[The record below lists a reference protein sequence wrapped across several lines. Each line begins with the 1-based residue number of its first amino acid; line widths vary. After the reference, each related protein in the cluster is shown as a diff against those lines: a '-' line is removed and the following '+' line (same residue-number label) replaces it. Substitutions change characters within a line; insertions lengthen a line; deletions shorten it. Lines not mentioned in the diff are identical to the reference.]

1 MTGWK
6 RNDELKAPA
15 SLAEK
20 CPIPADERRAQ
31 LLAQAAWLE
40 SKGQREVAMMLRRE
54 AEALCD

>member
-15 SLAEK
+15 SIAQK
-20 CPIPADERRAQ
+20 CPIPSDERRAQ
-31 LLAQAAWLE
+31 LLAQAEWLE

-54 AEALCD
+54 AEGIE